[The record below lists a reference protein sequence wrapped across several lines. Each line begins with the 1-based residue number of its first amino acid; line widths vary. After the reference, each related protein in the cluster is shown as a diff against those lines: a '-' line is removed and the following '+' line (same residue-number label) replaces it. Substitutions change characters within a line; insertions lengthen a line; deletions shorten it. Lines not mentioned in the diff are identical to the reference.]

1 MTDELRTTSRTTV
14 IVIAYPFILLLVG
27 TTINLFAFGISPAA
41 IALPTIEHI
50 TCLTISAALLIC
62 NHSWL
67 MTTTALARSRFGIYS
82 TPEEWERSETSRKD
96 APEEGL
102 REVERRLNAHRNA
115 TENTIYFVLLAP
127 VFVLVSPPLIA
138 VQVWTL
144 GFALSRLAYTYCY
157 LFGKDGLRGI
167 FMSLG
172 LLAMYGMASYLLA
185 SLAV

>member
-1 MTDELRTTSRTTV
+1 M
-14 IVIAYPFILLLVG
+14 
-27 TTINLFAFGISPAA
+27 
-41 IALPTIEHI
+41 
-50 TCLTISAALLIC
+50 
-62 NHSWL
+62 
-67 MTTTALARSRFGIYS
+67 
-82 TPEEWERSETSRKD
+82 
-96 APEEGL
+96 

-115 TENTIYFVLLAP
+115 TENTVYFVLLAP

-138 VQVWTL
+138 VQIWTL
-144 GFALSRLAYTYCY
+144 GFALSRLGYTYCY